1 MPIPVVERSDREV
14 ANKIRRKVRTIAG
27 VADCKEV
34 TMGFTRKKPNIHFHV
49 LLKGNPSFE
58 QTHPICSM
66 IDREVRNLVP
76 NARVVIHSEPDSA
89 TNTVELWKIVKRI
102 ADGEPG
108 SRGVQNI
115 HLRESSGELGVDFS
129 LQVSAVVSGEK
140 ADEFQERISQKLKV
154 ESPKISEV
162 IIHQQSV
169 PYLVLSEQWGHGTEM
184 MAYLE
189 HISKRFPEIT
199 LVEPPV
205 VWRKNDGLHLAD
217 RVRFARD
224 TSSDRV
230 TQIRS
235 EFESAIKSGYPAII
249 RAEIIQDQGTTG
261 ET

>member
-1 MPIPVVERSDREV
+1 MPIPVVERSDKEV
-14 ANKIRRKVRTIAG
+14 ANKIRRKVRTISG

-66 IDREVRNLVP
+66 IDREVRILVP
-76 NARVVIHSEPDSA
+76 NARVVIHSEPEGAND
-89 TNTVELWKIVKRI
+89 TNEIWKVVKRI

-115 HLRESSGELGVDFS
+115 HLREPAGELGVDFS
-129 LQVSAVVSGEK
+129 IQVSTVVSGVK
-140 ADEFQERISQKLKV
+140 ANEFRERISQKLKT
-154 ESPKISEV
+154 ESSRISEV
-162 IIHQQSV
+162 VIHQQSV

-199 LVEPPV
+199 SVGPPV
-205 VWRKNDGLHLAD
+205 VWRKSDGLHLAD
-217 RVRFARD
+217 RVRFATE
-224 TSSDRV
+224 TSSDRM

-235 EFESAIKSGYPAII
+235 EFESAIKNGYPAII
-249 RAEIIQDQGTTG
+249 RAEIVQDQGTTG
-261 ET
+261 DM